1 MNEIVRVVTI
11 FANVLSA
18 NQLDDT
24 TRNMTVDVSFLL
36 HNLFLKWLKGMKF
49 DNSQYFNMILEQ
61 VSPELRLF
69 LLNMN

>member
-36 HNLFLKWLKGMKF
+36 HNLFLKWLKSMKI

-61 VSPELRLF
+61 LSPELRLF
-69 LLNMN
+69 LFNIN